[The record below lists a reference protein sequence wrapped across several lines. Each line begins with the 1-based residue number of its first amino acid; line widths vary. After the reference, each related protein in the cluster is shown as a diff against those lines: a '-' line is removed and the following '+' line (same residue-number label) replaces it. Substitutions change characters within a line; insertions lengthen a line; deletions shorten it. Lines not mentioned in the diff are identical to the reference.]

1 MSASTLRTLSSNVS
15 LAFGL
20 FNVTVNV
27 AGALEPAPK
36 NVTVCTGDT
45 TEAHEPQQIHTA
57 TQCPTCG
64 EVPRGSTHSA
74 RESGGG
80 LVLLSPETNAA
91 IAADAE
97 PFKKRIELA
106 GHPSPEVEVE
116 TITGEKL
123 YYLLPAAGQER
134 AYAVMAALLGNHP
147 EVAFCARWAPRSKVG
162 MFRVT
167 TRGSVLVMQERLPAD
182 RVKAAPQVPAEP
194 DIALLTLAEQVLK
207 QGRKTL
213 VTKFDPA
220 AYADTS
226 EAAIADVVANGTPAQ
241 PSVDHT
247 LEALR
252 AMAEAVKPAR
262 RTRKP
267 KAPVAA

>member
-1 MSASTLRTLSSNVS
+1 LSSNVS

-36 NVTVCTGDT
+36 NVTVCTGDA
-45 TEAHEPQQIHTA
+45 TEAHDPQQIHT
-57 TQCPTCG
+57 TIQCPACG

-74 RESGGG
+74 REVAGG
-80 LVLLSPETNAA
+80 LILLSQETNAA
-91 IAADAE
+91 IAANAE

-116 TITGEKL
+116 TITGDKL
-123 YYLLPAAGQER
+123 YYLLPAPGQER
-134 AYAVMAALLGNHP
+134 GYAVMAALLGNHP

-167 TRGSVLVMQERLPAD
+167 TRGDVLVMQERLPAD
-182 RVKAAPQVPAEP
+182 RVKAAPLVPAEP
-194 DIALLTLAEQVLK
+194 DTQLLGLAEQVLK

-213 VTKFDPA
+213 ITRYDPA

-241 PSVDHT
+241 PSVDH
-247 LEALR
+247 AL
-252 AMAEAVKPAR
+252 AALQQMAEAVKPTR
-262 RTRKP
+262 RRK
-267 KAPVAA
+267 AA

>member
-1 MSASTLRTLSSNVS
+1 MSASAPRTLSSNVS

-27 AGALEPAPK
+27 AGALEPPPK
-36 NVTVCTGDT
+36 NVTVCTGDAAVPHDP
-45 TEAHEPQQIHTA
+45 EQIHTSI
-57 TQCPTCG
+57 QCTTCG

-74 RESGGG
+74 REVAGG
-80 LVLLSPETNAA
+80 LILLSPETHAA
-91 IAADAE
+91 IGAEAE

-106 GHPSPEVEVE
+106 GHPSPQVEVE
-116 TITGEKL
+116 TITGDKL
-123 YYLLPAAGQER
+123 YYLLPAPGQER

-167 TRGSVLVMQERLPAD
+167 TRGDVLVMQERLPAD
-182 RVKAAPQVPAEP
+182 RVKAAPAVPGEADE
-194 DIALLTLAEQVLK
+194 ALLALAEKVLT

-213 VTKFDPA
+213 VTRFEPA

-226 EAAIADVVANGTPAQ
+226 QAAIADVVANGTPAQ

-252 AMAEAVKPAR
+252 KMAEETKR
-262 RTRKP
+262 RRPRK
-267 KAPVAA
+267 AAGETEAA